1 MEKASAR
8 IWLAVVVLALCS
20 VSAFGSVVG
29 AWLENLGLGVP
40 TGAVMYGD
48 HPVVVFHNTNTA
60 GTLGVFLWSTL
71 HGTVQLDTAGDSAGV
86 AVQGMNLVVAG
97 NATAGAYEARYWQGT
112 PDGSGTWTTLPL
124 VDGSRIWMAR
134 GIAASDTQILVVG
147 SYKDANN
154 CDGACRWRW
163 DVNSASSLQLP
174 RGTNFPTAYDSYHNN
189 SMIYGVSAAGP
200 NPGMGT
206 MAGQSQYM
214 GSGCTGGAR
223 QPIGGWHLS
232 RSCLCGF
239 KNLNGYP
246 DNKRESVARVVARDG
261 SRIAGFSYEPSTIS
275 NNRWACYWDAPFT
288 EHGVEPTK
296 IPLLPG
302 HNYAESWAI
311 SEDGYV
317 IGGFS
322 LDTANNPGSRTGW
335 IWDPVNGTRD
345 IRDILTENGI
355 DIGGWQFTNVTAICD
370 GGSVIAG
377 TGWRDGDTTKVYAW
391 VATGLPKP
399 PRFTSKGITSVG
411 AYAPVTH
418 SARAVFPFVVW
429 GRVVNDTYLTSNSF
443 NLDDGTGKLV
453 RVFSNNGHPAYY
465 PGAYVRVKGWLT
477 RTSPPLVLTTYD
489 DVLIIPDF

>member
-1 MEKASAR
+1 MEKASTR
-8 IWLAVVVLALCS
+8 VWLVFALLALCS
-20 VSAFGSVVG
+20 ASAVGSVVG
-29 AWLENLGLGVP
+29 ASFLNLGLGNP

-60 GTLGVFLWSTL
+60 GPLGVFLWSTL
-71 HGTVQLDTAGDSAGV
+71 HGTVQLDTAGDSAGI
-86 AVQGMNLVVAG
+86 AVQGVNLVVAG
-97 NATAGAYEARYWQGT
+97 NATAGAYQARYWQGT
-112 PDGSGTWTTLPL
+112 PDGSGTWTTLPF
-124 VDGSRIWMAR
+124 VDGSRVWMAR
-134 GIAASDTQILVVG
+134 GIAASDTQILIVG
-147 SYKDANN
+147 SYLDANN

-174 RGTNFPTAYDSYHNN
+174 RKTGFPMGDAYHNR
-189 SMIYGVSAAGP
+189 SMIYGVSAVGP

-206 MAGQSQYM
+206 MAGQCQYP

-223 QPIGGWHLS
+223 QPIGGWNLS
-232 RSCLCGF
+232 ISCLCGF

-246 DNKRESVARVVARDG
+246 DNKVESVARVVARDG
-261 SRIAGFSYEPSTIS
+261 SRIAGFSYESSTVS
-275 NNRWACYWDAPFT
+275 TNRWACYWDAPFT
-288 EHGVEPTK
+288 EHGVEPVK

-322 LDTANNPGSRTGW
+322 LNTANNPGSRTGW
-335 IWDPVNGTRD
+335 IWDPVNGVRD
-345 IRDILTENGI
+345 IRDVLTENGI
-355 DIGGWQFTNVTAICD
+355 DISGWQFTNITAICD
-370 GGSVIAG
+370 GGAVIAG
-377 TGWRDGDTTKVYAW
+377 TGWRDGDTTKTYAW

-399 PRFTSKGITSVG
+399 PKFTSKGTTGVG

-418 SARAVFPFVVW
+418 AARAVYPFVVW

-443 NLDDGTGKLV
+443 NLDDGSGKLV

-465 PGAYVRVKGWLT
+465 PGAFVRVKGRIT
-477 RTSPPLVLTTYD
+477 RTNPPLILTTYD